1 METEV
6 ESVITRETSEE
17 SRSHP
22 LGVEESLDSEIS
34 FLALKSKKADD
45 EVILN
50 INPKKYE
57 KPKD

>member
-22 LGVEESLDSEIS
+22 LGVEDSFDSEIS

>member
-1 METEV
+1 MN
-6 ESVITRETSEE
+6 TRETSEE
-17 SRSHP
+17 SLSHP
-22 LGVEESLDSEIS
+22 LGVEKSLDSEIS

>member
-34 FLALKSKKADD
+34 FLALKS
-45 EVILN
+45 
-50 INPKKYE
+50 
-57 KPKD
+57 